1 MNSQQWIGEMEAVR
15 SETYRLGQE
24 LASEWTT
31 RADIAELFAL
41 DDEMQRHKRIVNAIA
56 QQLRALLFQPLLV
69 ENGGAIMRPEESNTD
84 LTNLTAGFRLRYA
97 QKTVVPNERALVEAL
112 LEFNGGDLGIIST
125 GSQGALAATPWKVGF
140 IRERVDHKLIFQRD
154 VTHDRDGNPVEPAVE
169 PISEYQKQLGAKRR
183 KGTGHD

>member
-1 MNSQQWIGEMEAVR
+1 MNTQQWIVEMEAVR
-15 SETYRLGQE
+15 AETYRLGQE
-24 LASEWTT
+24 IASEWTT
-31 RADIAELFAL
+31 RASHADLFTL
-41 DDEMQRHKRIVNAIA
+41 DDEMQRLKRLVTALA

-69 ENGGAIMRPEESNTD
+69 ENGGAIMRPEGSNAD

-140 IRERVDHKLIFQRD
+140 IRERVDPKLIFQRD

-183 KGTGHD
+183 KGTNDE